1 MRKTP
6 PPEKT
11 GTAPDPAMPESGAGP
26 IPQTRKDVLAAQ
38 KRRRRVISVLVK
50 NVPGLL
56 ARIANLFAARGYN
69 IDSLTV
75 GETED
80 ERYSRM
86 TIVVRGEEV
95 VIDAL
100 KKGLTKFIDVIKVL
114 DFTGMEHVE
123 RDLALIKIHVS
134 AGSRQ
139 ELFQVV
145 EVFGGRVVDIGLKEC
160 TIELV
165 GPERKID
172 AFLELV
178 RPYGIKEMARTGR
191 VALARGPRMEG
202 YQDEEG

>member
-6 PPEKT
+6 ALEKT
-11 GTAPDPAMPESGAGP
+11 TEPGHPTMPESGSGP
-26 IPQTRKDVLAAQ
+26 TPQTRKDVLAAQ

-114 DFTGMEHVE
+114 DFTGLEHVD
-123 RDLALIKIHVS
+123 RDLALVKIHVS

-139 ELFQVV
+139 ELFQIV
-145 EVFGGRVVDIGLKEC
+145 EVFEGRVVDVGPQDC
-160 TIELV
+160 MVELV

-172 AFLELV
+172 AFLELA
-178 RPYGIKEMARTGR
+178 RPYGITEMARTGR
-191 VALARGPRMEG
+191 VALARGPKMEG
-202 YQDEEG
+202 HQDEEN